1 MEYLKIK
8 DFAEVVTGGTPSTN
22 KNEYW
27 ENGTIPWIQSGSC
40 RDDVVNNPD
49 KYITELGLK
58 NSSAK
63 IMPKNTVIIALTGA
77 TTGKVGLLNIET
89 SANQSVTGI
98 LPNKKC
104 IPLYLFY
111 YLISIRNKIL
121 SDCYGGAQKHIS
133 QGYVKELTIPVPE
146 INAQEKFVNRVSI
159 LTNLIKIK
167 KKQIKNFNEL
177 IKSQFVEMFKD
188 ENKYPKEYLK
198 NNVNEMFIGPF
209 GSALKNDCFVAE
221 DNSSCVVYEQ
231 KHAINKYIGD
241 FRFVN
246 SKKHE
251 ELKRFEVF
259 PDDIIV
265 SCRGTIGETF
275 IIPNNAPLGIM
286 HPSIMKIRLD
296 KNKYNPVFF
305 NEVIKQYLTDN
316 INKTKGGTIKMGI
329 KARDLGN
336 TKFIRPDLNDQIK
349 FLNFKNLIDK
359 QKFVLTK
366 MTSFIPK
373 ILYL

>member
-58 NSSAK
+58 SSSAK

-111 YLISIRNKIL
+111 YLISIRNKII

-133 QGYVKELTIPVPE
+133 QGYVKELTIPIPE
-146 INAQEKFVNRVSI
+146 INEQEKFVNKVSV
-159 LTNLIKIK
+159 LTNLINIK
-167 KKQIKNFNEL
+167 QKQIRSFYEL
-177 IKSQFVEMFKD
+177 IKSQFVK
-188 ENKYPKEYLK
+188 
-198 NNVNEMFIGPF
+198 
-209 GSALKNDCFVAE
+209 
-221 DNSSCVVYEQ
+221 
-231 KHAINKYIGD
+231 
-241 FRFVN
+241 
-246 SKKHE
+246 
-251 ELKRFEVF
+251 
-259 PDDIIV
+259 
-265 SCRGTIGETF
+265 
-275 IIPNNAPLGIM
+275 
-286 HPSIMKIRLD
+286 
-296 KNKYNPVFF
+296 
-305 NEVIKQYLTDN
+305 EVI
-316 INKTKGGTIKMGI
+316 
-329 KARDLGN
+329 
-336 TKFIRPDLNDQIK
+336 
-349 FLNFKNLIDK
+349 
-359 QKFVLTK
+359 V
-366 MTSFIPK
+366 
-373 ILYL
+373 